1 MADFIRLSKRA
12 ELRLDALAARTGR
25 TKTFLVR
32 ELTRKMLRQL
42 EDRHLAAT
50 AGERHEGT
58 EEAGPYEKL
67 LQLRG
72 ELRFSRTASQ
82 LRGDG
87 FNSETKNT
95 DDKNR

>member
-1 MADFIRLSKRA
+1 MAVIRLSKRA

-25 TKTFLVR
+25 TKALLVR

-42 EDRHLAAT
+42 EESYLAAT
-50 AGERHEGT
+50 AGETHEGT

-72 ELRFSRTASQ
+72 KLRFSRTAS
-82 LRGDG
+82 
-87 FNSETKNT
+87 
-95 DDKNR
+95 

>member
-25 TKTFLVR
+25 TKALLVR

-42 EDRHLAAT
+42 EESYLAAT
-50 AGERHEGT
+50 AGETHEGT

-67 LQLRG
+67 SNFG
-72 ELRFSRTASQ
+72 ES
-82 LRGDG
+82 
-87 FNSETKNT
+87 
-95 DDKNR
+95 